1 MMRQGVRLLPLV
13 FLILGLA
20 GCQNAPA
27 PAPASDDAVTVGNWT
42 VRTGAAVRVDAVYS
56 K

>member
-1 MMRQGVRLLPLV
+1 MPQGVRLLPL
-13 FLILGLA
+13 FCLILGLA
-20 GCQNAPA
+20 ACQTAPA
-27 PAPASDDAVTVGNWT
+27 PSSASEDTVTVGNWT